1 MHPNAS
7 QPIYYDIPPN
17 PLETLRMI
25 QRSRPAIIRG
35 TCDKVS
41 RSAELRIGC
50 DILTKKGKEKAW
62 DLPEAYID
70 IMGDEKV
77 SIAVTEDGL
86 ADSVQMLEEGGEEI
100 FVKPL
105 NEEMAMSDF
114 MGRLSIRT
122 YFLKL

>member
-1 MHPNAS
+1 
-7 QPIYYDIPPN
+7 
-17 PLETLRMI
+17 MI

-35 TCDKVS
+35 ACDRIL

-50 DILTKKGKEKAW
+50 DIISNKGKEKAW
-62 DLPEAYID
+62 DLPETYD
-70 IMGDEKV
+70 EIMGDEKV

-86 ADSVQMLEEGGEEI
+86 ADSVQMLEEGGEEV